1 LKTSCPLEEEVG
13 QFHLLGLLQEVG
25 LGPPEEKD
33 LILIHLLHVLDPD
46 QAVVLVLGLVLV
58 PRGLVLVPVPFR
70 DVDHP
75 YEETEND
82 HPLEIKRNFPLNPM
96 KRIDLLEQILKMI
109 PNQIIIKLIKN
120 LIQKLIKII
129 IINLKLNQMKK
140 IQTKNRILNHILEP
154 NLLATEHAKDQIQEK
169 KENLDLDRQKPIR
182 FMLII

>member
-1 LKTSCPLEEEVG
+1 
-13 QFHLLGLLQEVG
+13 
-25 LGPPEEKD
+25 
-33 LILIHLLHVLDPD
+33 
-46 QAVVLVLGLVLV
+46 
-58 PRGLVLVPVPFR
+58 
-70 DVDHP
+70 
-75 YEETEND
+75 
-82 HPLEIKRNFPLNPM
+82 M